1 MKKYNIT
8 SILGIIGIVTWTIT
22 IFLRELSLNNIY
34 ISFILGIMP
43 NISATWLFIWMGE
56 IIVNRKNIHFN
67 FKVASI
73 TSWLIFLFAIIS
85 EIIHDIFLNSSFD
98 IYDIIATLVSIII
111 YLVFFYFTENTL
123 KINEQH

>member
-8 SILGIIGIVTWTIT
+8 SILGIIGMVTWTIT

-56 IIVNRKNIHFN
+56 IIVNRKNIHFS
-67 FKVASI
+67 FKIASI
-73 TSWLIFLFAIIS
+73 TSGLIFLFAIIS

-111 YLVFFYFTENTL
+111 YLIFFYFTENTL

>member
-8 SILGIIGIVTWTIT
+8 SILGIIGMVTWTIT
-22 IFLRELSLNNIY
+22 IFLRELSLTNIN

-73 TSWLIFLFAIIS
+73 TSGLIFLFAIIS

-123 KINEQH
+123 KISEQH

>member
-8 SILGIIGIVTWTIT
+8 SILGIIGMVTWTIT
-22 IFLRELSLNNIY
+22 IFLRELSLTNIN

-56 IIVNRKNIHFN
+56 ITVNRKNIHFN

-123 KINEQH
+123 KISEQH

>member
-1 MKKYNIT
+1 MKKYSIT
-8 SILGIIGIVTWTIT
+8 SILGIIGMVTWTIT
-22 IFLRELSLNNIY
+22 IFLRELSLTNIN

-123 KINEQH
+123 KISEQH

>member
-8 SILGIIGIVTWTIT
+8 SILGIIGMVTWTIT
-22 IFLRELSLNNIY
+22 IFLRELSLTNIN

-73 TSWLIFLFAIIS
+73 TSWLNFLFAIIS

-123 KINEQH
+123 KISEQH

>member
-8 SILGIIGIVTWTIT
+8 SILGIIGMVTWTIT
-22 IFLRELSLNNIY
+22 IFLRELSLTNIN

-123 KINEQH
+123 KISEQH

>member
-1 MKKYNIT
+1 M
-8 SILGIIGIVTWTIT
+8 VTWTIT
-22 IFLRELSLNNIY
+22 IFLRELSLTNIN

-123 KINEQH
+123 KISEQH

>member
-8 SILGIIGIVTWTIT
+8 SILGIIGMVTWTIT

-34 ISFILGIMP
+34 INFILGIMP

-98 IYDIIATLVSIII
+98 IYDIIATLVSIVI
-111 YLVFFYFTENTL
+111 YLIFFYFTENTL
-123 KINEQH
+123 KISEQH

>member
-123 KINEQH
+123 KISEQH